1 MWWFRP
7 RRRKRQWFGLTSRFH
22 RGSAGPTV
30 TPSPPY
36 PTPRELVGVV
46 GVGATETVN
55 GEAITLL
62 ALERYREADIV
73 TFRFARP
80 RRGRH
85 EFHFPE
91 LDIGVTGGDD
101 VARRVWAMG
110 GGGGG
115 GDELIFRHAYA
126 FAPPTPEAREVVIEV
141 RKIDWMKHS
150 ERGRGVG
157 STDVGPWRFT
167 IKP

>member
-1 MWWFRP
+1 MP
-7 RRRKRQWFGLTSRFH
+7 
-22 RGSAGPTV
+22 PTA
-30 TPSPPY
+30 PY

-85 EFHFPE
+85 ELHFPE

-126 FAPPTPEAREVVIEV
+126 FAPPTAEARDVVIEV